1 MNMGT
6 PMQPEGV
13 PHWSNK
19 VMWRHK
25 LELNRRHQQG
35 FWLFY
40 DTCCGRCEAG
50 GYVEN
55 ILDGVTTVRMEA
67 EQEGYRP
74 DILLER
80 AVAGGHSYQPAVE
93 GIEGTR
99 DHCGWRSLIPAGR
112 RRRS

>member
-1 MNMGT
+1 MKLGT
-6 PMQPEGV
+6 PMQPECV

-40 DTCCGRCEAG
+40 DTCRGRWEAG

-55 ILDGVTTVRMEA
+55 VMYGVTAVRMEA
-67 EQEGYRP
+67 EQGGYRP

-80 AVAGGHSYQPAVE
+80 GAKRPLWLEVTYTSRPSEAKLAYCSNH
-93 GIEGTR
+93 GIDLSE
-99 DHCGWRSLIPAGR
+99 L
-112 RRRS
+112 